1 LSWVIRGKSDST
13 AYYSNINSRS
23 TGAEVHGALGSHNSC
38 DLGITECGF
47 VSIDAGT
54 PVGNV
59 PYLGAAPDLGA
70 FEAR

>member
-1 LSWVIRGKSDST
+1 MHS
-13 AYYSNINSRS
+13 
-23 TGAEVHGALGSHNSC
+23 ALGSHNSC

-47 VSIDAGT
+47 VSIDSGT

-70 FEAR
+70 FGAR